1 MMKRAAALLM
11 VLMALAGG
19 CAGTLAKVP
28 DGAEGNKGTAVT
40 EAKAERAGFEVGRW
54 AIVIHGGAGVMEK
67 DAPAAEVKS
76 YQLSLVRAL
85 SEGRARLARGESA
98 LDVCEQIVRLME
110 DDPNFNAG
118 VGAAFNE
125 QGKHELDASIM
136 DGATLNAGAVAGV
149 RTVKNPVSLAR
160 LVMTQ
165 TPHVLLMG
173 DGAEEFATTMN
184 VTRVPNEHFGTP
196 RRKQM
201 LDEVLRE
208 RGKRVSGDV
217 KRLAAKTGTVGC
229 VALDVRGNIAS
240 ATSTG
245 GLTGKR
251 FGRVG
256 DTPIIGA
263 GTYASNASCGVSC
276 TGTGE
281 QFMRHTVARDIAARM
296 ELKGETLEASAR
308 HVVFN
313 VLKPH
318 DGGIIALD
326 RQGRVVM
333 VFNTIG
339 MYRAAADSEG
349 MSVVKI
355 WE

>member
-1 MMKRAAALLM
+1 MMMRVMLCGA
-11 VLMALAGG
+11 VLGFMGG
-19 CAGTLAKVP
+19 CAGTQPRVEQADTQVK
-28 DGAEGNKGTAVT
+28 
-40 EAKAERAGFEVGRW
+40 EAAQPSEAPARW
-54 AIVIHGGAGVMEK
+54 AIAIHGGAGVMDK
-67 DAPAAEVKS
+67 DAPSEEIKS

-85 SEGRARLARGESA
+85 SEGRTRLARGESA
-98 LDVCEQIVRLME
+98 LDVCEQIVRQLE
-110 DDPNFNAG
+110 NDPNFNAG

-125 QGKHELDASIM
+125 RGKHELDASIM
-136 DGATLNAGAVAGV
+136 DGATLRAGAVAGV

-165 TPHVLLMG
+165 TSHVLLMG
-173 DGAEEFATTMN
+173 DGAEEFASAMN
-184 VTRVPNEHFGTP
+184 VARVPNEHFSTP
-196 RRKQM
+196 RRRQM

-208 RGKRVSGDV
+208 RAKNSSAIQASPG
-217 KRLAAKTGTVGC
+217 AAKMGTVGC

-281 QFMRHTVARDIAARM
+281 QFIRHTVARDIAARM
-296 ELKGETLEASAR
+296 ELKGETLEQSAR
-308 HVVFN
+308 HIVLN
-313 VLKPH
+313 VLKPD
-318 DGGIIALD
+318 DGGVIAVD
-326 RQGRVVM
+326 RHGRVVM

-339 MYRAAADSEG
+339 MYRAAADSAG